1 MRGGKRAGAGRKK
14 LPDHLRRELLTIR
27 LPQWMISQLKD
38 RGEIGYFIEDLLS
51 KQDILN
57 PPDDY
62 DINR

>member
-14 LPDHLRRELLTIR
+14 LPSHLRRELLTIR
-27 LPQWMISQLKD
+27 LPQWMIFQLKAK
-38 RGEIGYFIEDLLS
+38 GQIGYFIEELLA

-62 DINR
+62 DINI